1 MDKALTWQLA
11 QNAREKNGKKS
22 EQVTNVGSVNVKIAA
37 VLKAN
42 RSAWTEQPAPW
53 KELHA
58 PGVG

>member
-42 RSAWTEQPAPW
+42 RSAWTEQVREPNM
-53 KELHA
+53 
-58 PGVG
+58 